1 MVVVVSDL
9 EEAIEN
15 FSSLG
20 FLVERGG
27 VNGPTHN
34 ALIFFRDGTYIE
46 LISTISLVPGHFSP
60 VVLNRH
66 YESIGKN

>member
-1 MVVVVSDL
+1 MNAQILHAQVILDHMVVVVSDL
-9 EEAIEN
+9 EEAIKN

-34 ALIFFRDGTYIE
+34 ALIFFRDGT
-46 LISTISLVPGHFSP
+46 
-60 VVLNRH
+60 
-66 YESIGKN
+66 